1 MSIYVLRGGRFL
13 NRRYLADGAVIAF
26 HLGKQPHKEAD
37 ENEPDNDARVAE
49 HC

>member
-1 MSIYVLRGGRFL
+1 MSIYVLRGDRFW
-13 NRRYLADGAVIAF
+13 NRRYLADSTVMT
-26 HLGKQPHKEAD
+26 LRLEKQPHKEAD